1 MSKKNKLPLSAITG
15 IILCILLIPIIL
27 INIILIARTYLNPDE
42 LPGIFGIKPA
52 IVLSGSMEP
61 VIHTGDLIF
70 IHETEPSV
78 LQEGDVIC
86 YLSSGKAVTHRIM
99 DITAGEDGLPRY
111 VTQGDANNTADR
123 LAVST
128 GQIEGIW
135 KGGRIG
141 GLGNLILF
149 IQTPVG
155 MILFIFCPLLLFIL
169 WDLRHRHRLDKAD
182 AARTAMLEAE
192 LEELRSGKAASEKEE
207 ETKKNNF

>member
-1 MSKKNKLPLSAITG
+1 MSRKNKLPLSAIAGT
-15 IILCILLIPIIL
+15 ILCILLIPIIL
-27 INIILIARTYLNPDE
+27 INIILITRTYLNPDE

-61 VIHTGDLIF
+61 AIHTGDLIF
-70 IHETEPSV
+70 IHETEPEL

-86 YLSSGKAVTHRIM
+86 YLTSGKAVTHRIM

-123 LAVST
+123 LAVAAD
-128 GQIEGIW
+128 QIEGVW

-141 GLGNLILF
+141 GLGNVILF

-169 WDLRHRHRLDKAD
+169 WDIWHRRRLDKEE
-182 AARTAMLEAE
+182 AARTARLEAE
-192 LEELRSGKAASEKEE
+192 LAELRSSQAAETKP
-207 ETKKNNF
+207 ETKKE

>member
-1 MSKKNKLPLSAITG
+1 MIKKHKFPLSAITG
-15 IILCILLIPIIL
+15 TILCILLVPIIL
-27 INIILIARTYLNPDE
+27 MNIILITRTYLNPDE
-42 LPGIFGIKPA
+42 LPGIFGVKPA

-61 VIHTGDLIF
+61 AIHTGDLIF
-70 IHETEPSV
+70 IHETEPSM
-78 LQEGDVIC
+78 LREGDVIC
-86 YLSSGKAVTHRIM
+86 YLTSGKAVTHRIM

-123 LAVST
+123 LAVSA

-141 GLGNLILF
+141 GLGNVILF

-169 WDLRHRHRLDKAD
+169 WDIRQRRRLDKAD
-182 AARTAMLEAE
+182 AARTARLEAE
-192 LEELRSGKAASEKEE
+192 LEELRSGQAAARREP
-207 ETKKNNF
+207 ETKKE

>member
-1 MSKKNKLPLSAITG
+1 MSRKNKLQLPTVVG
-15 IILCILLIPIIL
+15 TILCILLVPIIL
-27 INIILIARTYLNPDE
+27 MNIVLITRTYLNPEE
-42 LPGIFGIKPA
+42 LPGIFGVKPA

-61 VIHTGDLIF
+61 AIHTGDLIF

-78 LQEGDVIC
+78 LRKGDVIC
-86 YLSSGKAVTHRIM
+86 YLTSGKAVTHRIM

-123 LAVST
+123 LAVT
-128 GQIEGIW
+128 AGQIEGIW

-141 GLGNLILF
+141 GLGNVILF

-169 WDLRHRHRLDKAD
+169 WDIGHRRRLDKEE
-182 AARTAMLEAE
+182 AARTARLEAE
-192 LEELRSGKAASEKEE
+192 LEELRSGQAAAEMKPEAKKE
-207 ETKKNNF
+207 